1 MIAIEYRVAVADDI
15 DFLVSVLDLAD
26 CDRLSHNEDWD
37 REQHVAR
44 CRAHTLEETA
54 GKVEHSITCVVE
66 VDGAPVGRL
75 RVVRP
80 GDHLYLAGIQILPVH
95 QGKGIGSEA
104 VRSVMTEAQSKGL
117 PLQLEVE
124 KENPHAK
131 RLYLRLGFRV
141 VEDRGTKEL
150 MEIAP

>member
-26 CDRLSHNEDWD
+26 CDRLSQNEDWD
-37 REQHVAR
+37 REQYVAR
-44 CRAHTLEETA
+44 CRADTIEETA
-54 GKVEHSITCVVE
+54 GRVEDSTTCVVG
-66 VDGAPVGRL
+66 VDGTPVGRL

-80 GDHLYLAGIQILPVH
+80 GDHLYLAGIQILPAH

-104 VRSVMTEAQSKGL
+104 VRSVMAEAQSKGL

-124 KENPHAK
+124 KENPHAR

-141 VEDRGTKEL
+141 VEDRDTKEL

>member
-1 MIAIEYRVAVADDI
+1 
-15 DFLVSVLDLAD
+15 
-26 CDRLSHNEDWD
+26 
-37 REQHVAR
+37 
-44 CRAHTLEETA
+44 
-54 GKVEHSITCVVE
+54 
-66 VDGAPVGRL
+66 
-75 RVVRP
+75 
-80 GDHLYLAGIQILPVH
+80 
-95 QGKGIGSEA
+95 
-104 VRSVMTEAQSKGL
+104 MTEAQSKGL